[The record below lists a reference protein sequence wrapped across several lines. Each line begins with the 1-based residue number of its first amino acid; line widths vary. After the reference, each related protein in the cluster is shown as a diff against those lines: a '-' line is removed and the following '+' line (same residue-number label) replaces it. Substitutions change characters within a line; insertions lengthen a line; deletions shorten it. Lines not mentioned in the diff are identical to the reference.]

1 MSKATMATTAGYF
14 DRRHTSSVRPGLS
27 HLQPDPSS
35 PHTPQQQQRVS
46 SALSSPSVSY
56 RAEEEAVIFEFGT
69 RHLSAGFTGES
80 YPRCRL
86 GFGPEESRRIGDH
99 RSWLPGYDERPRKKQ
114 RVECWGENHELWRMD
129 LRGSDVGVVEDKIER
144 AVREAFTKYLL
155 LDSKSRRLLVIL
167 PSIMPHQLLSTL
179 LSTLFNNF
187 QIPSITLLSPSI
199 LSTVAAGCRSS
210 LVVDI
215 GWRETVLTAV
225 YDYREVCQTRTT
237 RAMSMVTLEM
247 ARLLKTYDRH
257 NKKDAPLAAVEIS
270 KDEEAATLSI
280 GFDRAEEVTTRM
292 AWCRSGE
299 RDSGASQDLSDDL
312 KRISMVEDANDRA
325 SDGPAIS
332 IPSPSFPSQSISIPF
347 SQFARPVETSLLA
360 TSKRKHDHDD
370 HEQPL
375 HTLLYDTLLTL
386 PPDVRSVCM
395 SRVIIT
401 GGGSNIPGL
410 KPRLLDELSAIVKE
424 RGWDP
429 VQSRAADERRRRL
442 KDISANPQVILRTDE
457 EVPKDP
463 STILSAAMA
472 PQATDPFEE
481 KLRRERNKDSK
492 GTVSG
497 VIRGVVTLGAWT
509 GGSLIANL
517 RIKGVVEIEK
527 DSFLQHGLAGARREA
542 EASNV
547 QQKVVR
553 GERAGWTL
561 GAWA

>member
-1 MSKATMATTAGYF
+1 MG
-14 DRRHTSSVRPGLS
+14 
-27 HLQPDPSS
+27 
-35 PHTPQQQQRVS
+35 
-46 SALSSPSVSY
+46 
-56 RAEEEAVIFEFGT
+56 I
-69 RHLSAGFTGES
+69 
-80 YPRCRL
+80 
-86 GFGPEESRRIGDH
+86 
-99 RSWLPGYDERPRKKQ
+99 
-114 RVECWGENHELWRMD
+114 
-129 LRGSDVGVVEDKIER
+129 VEDKIER

-167 PSIMPHQLLSTL
+167 PSVMPHQLLSTL

-187 QIPSITLLSPSI
+187 QIPIITLLSPSI

-210 LVVDI
+210 LIVDI
-215 GWRETVLTAV
+215 GWRETILTAV

-247 ARLLKTYDRH
+247 DRLLKIYDRH
-257 NKKDAPLAAVEIS
+257 NKKDAPLTAVETS
-270 KDEEAATLSI
+270 KDEEAATLST

-292 AWCRSGE
+292 AWCKSRETNG
-299 RDSGASQDLSDDL
+299 GASSKSQDLLDDL
-312 KRISMVEDANDRA
+312 KQISIVEDENDRP
-325 SDGPAIS
+325 SDGPTIS

-347 SQFARPVETSLLA
+347 SQFAQPVETSLLA
-360 TSKRKHDHDD
+360 ASKRKYDLDD

-375 HTLLYDTLLTL
+375 HTLLYNTLLTL

-395 SRVIIT
+395 SRIIIT

-429 VQSRAADERRRRL
+429 VRGKAADERRRRL
-442 KDISANPQVILRTDE
+442 KDISANPQVPLRTDE
-457 EVPKDP
+457 EVPEDP
-463 STILSAAMA
+463 STILSAAVA
-472 PQATDPFEE
+472 PQVTDPFEE